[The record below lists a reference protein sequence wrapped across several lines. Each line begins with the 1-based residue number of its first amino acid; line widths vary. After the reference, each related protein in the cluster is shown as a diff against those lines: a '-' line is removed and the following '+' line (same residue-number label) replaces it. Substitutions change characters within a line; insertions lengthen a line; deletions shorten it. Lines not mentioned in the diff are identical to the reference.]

1 MQTWLVSMETG
12 EGGKP
17 HLLALVVA
25 PLQLCPLPEGGREG
39 GRTCQHIIFSPS
51 TLSYRDGLGPWEG
64 DWGDREAWGCQDP
77 RRFSA
82 FSPPAFQLD
91 WGRPRSPT
99 PHPRHRLMSR
109 PHALLSLVR
118 LMTVHR
124 VPSARLCG
132 SWVRGGGK
140 IYEGHRDGW
149 GQENSARE
157 MEGETKR
164 RNGCTE
170 FRTRERQI
178 GTIKQKHQQRQRDG
192 QRQK

>member
-1 MQTWLVSMETG
+1 MSGSQEILG
-12 EGGKP
+12 
-17 HLLALVVA
+17 
-25 PLQLCPLPEGGREG
+25 
-39 GRTCQHIIFSPS
+39 F
-51 TLSYRDGLGPWEG
+51 LSSCFPAGLGET
-64 DWGDREAWGCQDP
+64 
-77 RRFSA
+77 
-82 FSPPAFQLD
+82 LV
-91 WGRPRSPT
+91 
-99 PHPRHRLMSR
+99 PHTTSQTQARVP

-118 LMTVHR
+118 LMTAHR

-164 RNGCTE
+164 RNGRTE
-170 FRTRERQI
+170 FRTRERQT

>member
-1 MQTWLVSMETG
+1 MQQRRLGLQTWPVSMETG
-12 EGGKP
+12 EGGEA

-25 PLQLCPLPEGGREG
+25 PLQLCPLPGGGREG
-39 GRTCQHIIFSPS
+39 GRTCQHIIFFHS
-51 TLSYRDGLGPWEG
+51 TLSYRNGLGPWEG

-91 WGRPRSPT
+91 WERPRSPT
-99 PHPRHRLMSR
+99 PHPRHRLMSP

-132 SWVRGGGK
+132 RWVGGG
-140 IYEGHRDGW
+140 EGRFTKVTGMDGD
-149 GQENSARE
+149 
-157 MEGETKR
+157 K
-164 RNGCTE
+164 
-170 FRTRERQI
+170 RTRQERWRERLREEMDTQSSEPER
-178 GTIKQKHQQRQRDG
+178 GK
-192 QRQK
+192 